1 MPKKNLLLLALAA
14 LWCPTLPAAQDIETI
29 IITASR
35 IPQPLHTLG
44 SSVTVIDLDD
54 WRGAGATISDVLREV
69 PGISISQ
76 SGGSGT
82 LTALRMRGGESNHT
96 RVLLDGI
103 ELSDP
108 TSGVVDFAH
117 LSIAGIE
124 RIEILRGAPSALW
137 GSDAIS
143 GIINLISRKKGNSS
157 LTHKSG
163 SNQRHDTTLQFA
175 TESDDFSM
183 QASAHHF
190 QTRGENISLTGS
202 ERDGYR
208 NNTLQWGGQW
218 SPSADT
224 DLRFSARRT
233 HANSEYDGSGP
244 SDAPYTSRN
253 RRTYLNASL
262 HTQAGPFKHQANLSY
277 LQTANQARDAF
288 PAESKGRRIQ
298 VDELVWRD
306 LEDCLLGRPCT
317 LGAGLEWSRE
327 RYAREDVGP
336 LHSISSSVFM
346 TLKWQPDPQATV
358 DLSLRRDKNNDFQDA
373 DTWRISFAY
382 QLPGQPTRFY
392 LASGIGIANPT
403 LTERYGYFP
412 SGFQGNP
419 DLLPERS
426 RNTEIGIEH
435 NPPGACCRV
444 SVSVFDQRL
453 SDEIR
458 GYYDPDGFEGPA
470 LPTAINEAGSSER
483 WGAELELEFDPHPD
497 WTVSAHYAYLHAKE
511 PGPGGA
517 ADRREI
523 RRPRHQYRLAL
534 MHHAG
539 KWDSRLDFTTS
550 RGILDD
556 DFSSFPAARKTLDN
570 YYLGNL
576 TVRYNFTAKIDF
588 LFEVRN
594 LLDESYQEVIR
605 YAAPRQNFSAGLT
618 YRFD

>member
-1 MPKKNLLLLALAA
+1 MPQKTLLPLVLIA
-14 LWCPTLPAAQDIETI
+14 LWCPSLPAAQDIETI

-35 IPQPLHTLG
+35 IPQPLHTVG

-54 WRGAGATISDVLREV
+54 WRGTGATISDVLREI
-69 PGISISQ
+69 PGLTVSQ
-76 SGGSGT
+76 QGGSGT

-96 RVLLDGI
+96 RILLDGI

-143 GIINLISRKKGNSS
+143 GIVNLISRKRGSSS
-157 LTHKSG
+157 LTQKSG
-163 SNQRHDTTLQFA
+163 SNRRHETTLQVA
-175 TESDDFSM
+175 SESEGFSM

-218 SPSADT
+218 RPSAET
-224 DLRFSARRT
+224 DFRFSVRRT
-233 HANSEYDGSGP
+233 HANSEYDGPGP
-244 SDAPYTSRN
+244 ADAPYASRS

-262 HTQAGPFKHQANLSY
+262 HTQTGPFKHQANLSF
-277 LQTANQARDAF
+277 LQTTNQPQDTF

-298 VDELVWRD
+298 IDELAWRD
-306 LEDCLLGRPCT
+306 FEDCLLGRPCT

-327 RYAREDVGP
+327 RYHRKGIEP
-336 LHSISSSVFM
+336 LHFISSGMFM
-346 TLKWQPDPQATV
+346 TLNWQPDPQATV
-358 DLSLRRDKNNDFQDA
+358 DLSLRRDKNHDFEDA

-382 QLPGQPTRFY
+382 QFPGQPTRLY

-403 LTERYGYFP
+403 LIERCGYFP
-412 SGFQGNP
+412 DTFQGNP
-419 DLLPERS
+419 GLQPERS

-435 NPPGACCRV
+435 NPGGACCRI
-444 SVSVFDQRL
+444 SLSLFDQRL

-458 GYYDPDGFEGPA
+458 GYYDPDGFEGPE
-470 LPTAINEAGSSER
+470 LPTATNEAGRSER
-483 WGAELELEFDPHPD
+483 WGGELELEFEPHPD
-497 WTVSAHYAYLHAKE
+497 WTVSAHYAYLHATE
-511 PGPGGA
+511 PDSGGA
-517 ADRREI
+517 IDRKEV

-534 MHHAG
+534 THHSG
-539 KWDSRLDFTTS
+539 SWNSRLDFTTV
-550 RGILDD
+550 RGLLDD
-556 DFSSFPAARKTLDN
+556 DFSSFPAERKTLEN
-570 YYLGNL
+570 YYLANL
-576 TVRYNFTAKIDF
+576 STRYSLAPKFDL

-594 LLDESYQEVIR
+594 LLDESYQEVIG
-605 YAAPRQNFSAGLT
+605 YAAPHRNFSAGLVWHI
-618 YRFD
+618 D